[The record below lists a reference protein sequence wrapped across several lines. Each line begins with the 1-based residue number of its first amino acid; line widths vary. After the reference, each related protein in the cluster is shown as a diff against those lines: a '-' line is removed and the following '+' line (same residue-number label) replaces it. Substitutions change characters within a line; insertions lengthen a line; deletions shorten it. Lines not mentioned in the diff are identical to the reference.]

1 MPEEPTDDTA
11 AADGD
16 QGARMVAAM
25 AGVYGDHPDH
35 RAAHATGVG
44 AAGTFT
50 ATPEAAALSRA
61 AHLQG
66 SPVDAVVRLSN
77 GTGTP
82 GVADG
87 VRDGRGLA
95 VKLRLPD
102 GTSTDLVGLS
112 LPAFFVRTPADFL
125 ALMAARTPDPAT
137 GAPDDAAIGA
147 FVAEHP
153 ESLTALG
160 AAMAALPPASYATV
174 RYFGVHTFVAV
185 DAEGRRTPFRYR
197 WEPDAGE
204 ATLTDDEAQARPPR
218 YLADELAERLAAGPA
233 SFTLWFHLAG
243 DDDPLH
249 DPTAVWPDDRPA
261 VAVGHLEL
269 TRTASAAEV
278 DPLIFDPTRVVDGI
292 ACSDDPI
299 LAARS
304 AAYGASY
311 ARRSG

>member
-1 MPEEPTDDTA
+1 MADDPIA
-11 AADGD
+11 RADDLGD
-16 QGARMVAAM
+16 RLVAAM
-25 AGVYGDHPDH
+25 AGVYGDHPHH
-35 RAAHATGVG
+35 RTAHATGVG

-66 SPVDAVVRLSN
+66 SPVDAVVRFSN

-87 VRDGRGLA
+87 ARDGRGLA

-102 GTSTDLVGLS
+102 GSSTDLVGLS
-112 LPAFFVRTPADFL
+112 LPAFFVRTPDDFL

-137 GAPDDAAIGA
+137 GVPDDAAVGA

-160 AAMAALPPASYATV
+160 AAMAALPPVSYATV
-174 RYFGVHTFVAV
+174 RYHGVHTFVAV
-185 DAEGRRTPFRYR
+185 DPEDRRAPFRYR

-204 ATLTDDEAQARPPR
+204 AAITDEEAQARPPR

-243 DDDPLH
+243 PDDPLD
-249 DPTAVWPDDRPA
+249 DPTAVWPEDRPA

-269 TRTASAAEV
+269 TRTVPPDGVE
-278 DPLIFDPTRVVDGI
+278 PLVFDPTRVVDGI
-292 ACSDDPI
+292 ACSDDPM

-304 AAYGASY
+304 VAYRASY
-311 ARRSG
+311 ARRAR